1 MELLVYLTT
10 NEVDDE
16 AAVAVAAGGAAAEE
30 SHAVGRAHD
39 DVEDV
44 VPPEDDGV
52 VAGVREGVA
61 EGEDGVERAPPRTAA
76 VSAPAEDE
84 RNKTTS
90 AAAAKAAGT
99 DLRPPLISLSM
110 PSSLARSL
118 GVRTCC

>member
-61 EGEDGVERAPPRTAA
+61 EGEVVVGGWLWGLGRCLLQWPAA
-76 VSAPAEDE
+76 
-84 RNKTTS
+84 
-90 AAAAKAAGT
+90 
-99 DLRPPLISLSM
+99 RPSM
-110 PSSLARSL
+110 EP
-118 GVRTCC
+118 